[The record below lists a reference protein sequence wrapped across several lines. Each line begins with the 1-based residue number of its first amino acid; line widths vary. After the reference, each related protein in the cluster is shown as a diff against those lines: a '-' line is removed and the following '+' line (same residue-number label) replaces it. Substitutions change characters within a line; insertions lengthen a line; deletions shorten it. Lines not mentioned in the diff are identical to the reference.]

1 MSILSISICILIYF
15 LILSI
20 FRIFFLFVLF
30 KCIINIKLKITN
42 NLKEKMEGLKKWNVS
57 FVVENLLG

>member
-42 NLKEKMEGLKKWNVS
+42 NLKEKMEGLKK
-57 FVVENLLG
+57 